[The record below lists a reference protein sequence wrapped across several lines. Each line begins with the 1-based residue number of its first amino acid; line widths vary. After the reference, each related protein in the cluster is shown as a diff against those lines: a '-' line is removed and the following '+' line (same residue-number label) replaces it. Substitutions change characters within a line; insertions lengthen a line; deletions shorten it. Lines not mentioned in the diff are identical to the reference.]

1 MTNELDGYAL
11 HARSNHPSISGL
23 SSRHTELAEAVR
35 SGSYNPPVEAVVA
48 SVMAWLCDLSQTS
61 VPRAGQGVREP

>member
-1 MTNELDGYAL
+1 MTNELDWDAL
-11 HARSNHPSISGL
+11 HALSNHPSISGL
-23 SSRHTELAEAVR
+23 SSRHTELSEAVR
-35 SGSYNPPVEAVVA
+35 SGAYNPPAEAVVA